1 MGELVQ
7 SSGKGGLPR
16 DLLCGTSG
24 RRELC
29 MVPYDSCHIYGIW
42 TSRSK
47 KVWRR
52 FKAINWGGNASRRRG
67 TLFIRKRNSH
77 YVILLYCETSL

>member
-42 TSRSK
+42 RSRSK
-47 KVWRR
+47 RCADALKPSIGV
-52 FKAINWGGNASRRRG
+52 AMQAAEGG
-67 TLFIRKRNSH
+67 LF
-77 YVILLYCETSL
+77 L